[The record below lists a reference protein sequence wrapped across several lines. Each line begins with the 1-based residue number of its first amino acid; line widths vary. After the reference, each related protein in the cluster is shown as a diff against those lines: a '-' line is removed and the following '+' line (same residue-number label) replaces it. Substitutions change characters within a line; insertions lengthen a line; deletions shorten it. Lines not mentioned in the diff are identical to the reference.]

1 MSKQKR
7 QYGPTPEL
15 VNFAWTLLVSLS
27 LYLQE
32 NPRSEMQQHMHIMRW
47 LGNARKRHL
56 FPKSLAAEIDWFI
69 AEGKRR
75 GPRAGLRAKAEY
87 IWHTATGATRQQS
100 DLRRLS
106 FFINAVKR
114 MGWQDRLVSDAEW
127 LNIGKR
133 NHSSPT
139 VWLRKS
145 ELNNAF
151 DVDESMNRPI
161 SLRLS
166 QPWEGIKLIAE
177 DCFLLAEPA
186 IESKDDCHYVL
197 TNRV

>member
-1 MSKQKR
+1 MTGQTRQK
-7 QYGPTPEL
+7 GPAPEL
-15 VNFAWTLLVSLS
+15 VNFAWAMLVSLHMH
-27 LYLQE
+27 LEGNQW
-32 NPRSEMQQHMHIMRW
+32 SELQQHLHIMRW
-47 LGNARKRHL
+47 LANCRKRHL

-69 AEGKRR
+69 AEGRR
-75 GPRAGLRAKAEY
+75 KGARAGLRAKAEY
-87 IWHTATGATRQQS
+87 IWHTATGAKRQQS

-106 FFINAVKR
+106 FFFDALKK
-114 MGWQDRLVSDAEW
+114 MGWEDQLVSDAEW
-127 LNIGKR
+127 LNVEKT
-133 NHSSPT
+133 NTALPT
-139 VWLRKS
+139 VYLRKS

-151 DVDESMNRPI
+151 DAGENMTRPL